1 MEDDSMA
8 VDNKRMRKS
17 IQDFVDSYLEIEKQ
31 ESKIAE
37 DSYCH
42 KFWFSFLANVFNE
55 SEGGKFL
62 DFEKK
67 IKDRDNNTK
76 RIDVYIKQ
84 TRVIIEQKSSNVLLD
99 KPQQGH
105 DNKTPFEQA
114 REYQDYLPTSEKA
127 KWIVVSN
134 FREFQIYNMDSAQPL
149 DTKVSISLEE
159 LPKRYHE
166 FRFLIDNT
174 AERIIR
180 EKEISFKA
188 GTVIGDIYKLLLAE
202 YSKFGH
208 EITEKDYQDLNII
221 CVRLVFCLFAEDSG
235 MFSEHQQF
243 GNFLNR
249 YRNDPS
255 VLRLKLKELFSVLNT
270 VPEQR
275 DRWLEKELASFDYV
289 NGGLFSDNVDIPPLS
304 SELVNYLIDEA
315 SVSTNW
321 NEISPTIFGAIF
333 ESTLNKE
340 TRRSGGMHYTSIE
353 NIHKVIDPL
362 FLDDL
367 KAEFHEI
374 LEYRQEN
381 VRKQKLLK
389 FQEKMASLTFLDPA
403 CGSGNFLTET
413 YISLRKLEDQVLL
426 NLMGRTYELI
436 ESETLQIRVSIKQF
450 YGIEINDFAVD
461 VAKTALWIAEYQC
474 LQNTLDMNIPL
485 TVPDTLPLKAND
497 QIKVGNALLMD
508 WDDVI
513 HSSRIHFIMGN
524 PPFNGAMT
532 IKNKRAELEFVFPE
546 CLKIGE
552 IDYVSGWYVKAAR
565 YIKNNKSIHC
575 AFVSTNSLCQ
585 GQSVDLVWKPLINQ
599 LDLRIDFAWTTFIWD
614 NEASNKAKVHCIIV
628 GFSNK
633 NSPDSPKL
641 ELLSSSG
648 IIRAKHISPYL
659 IDAKNIFIESRGSPI
674 SAVSSMKYGSM
685 PRDGG
690 NLIVAEDIYEQIKF
704 DQNTAKYIRLYL
716 GAEEFINNKK
726 RYCLWLKDASPADI
740 NKSNFIKERVL
751 KCKKFRLSS
760 KAGET
765 RKMAD
770 IAHLFAQRAQPEVGQ
785 YLLIPR
791 VSSEKRFYIPIGF
804 LSFDTIASDA
814 AQIIPNATM
823 FEFAIIISSLHM
835 AWMRVV
841 AGRLESR
848 YRYSKDIVYN
858 NFVWVKPTEQQR
870 ANIEKSA
877 QAIIDARNKY
887 PDSSLADLYDET
899 CMPVELRKAH
909 YNNDQTVLQLYGLA
923 KNCTEDQMVARMFEL
938 YEAKISGVN
947 NTGLELL

>member
-1 MEDDSMA
+1 MA

-17 IQDFVDSYLEIEKQ
+17 IRDFVDSYLEIEQ
-31 ESKIAE
+31 HESKIAE

-67 IKDRDNNTK
+67 IKDKDNNTK

-84 TRVIIEQKSSNVLLD
+84 TRVIIEQKSSNVPLD

-188 GTVIGDIYKLLLAE
+188 GSVIGDIYKLLLAE

-485 TVPDTLPLKAND
+485 TVPNTLPLKAND
-497 QIKVGNALLMD
+497 QIVVGNALKMD
-508 WDDVI
+508 WDDVVH
-513 HSSRIHFIMGN
+513 HSNVHFIMGN
-524 PPFNGAMT
+524 PPFLGYSNQNDAQKSEMLSVYTDEYGKPYKTAG
-532 IKNKRAELEFVFPE
+532 KV
-546 CLKIGE
+546 
-552 IDYVSGWYVKAAR
+552 DYVAGWYMKAAR
-565 YIKNNKSIHC
+565 YIQNTEIKA
-575 AFVSTNSLCQ
+575 AFVSTNSITQ
-585 GQSVDLVWKPLINQ
+585 GEQVSSVWKPLIERFH
-599 LDLRIDFAWTTFIWD
+599 LKILFAWKTFKWD
-614 NEASNKAKVHCIIV
+614 NAASEKAHVHCVII
-628 GFSNK
+628 GFCCNET
-633 NSPDSPKL
+633 NICNCKL
-641 ELLSSSG
+641 FSSSESNVVD
-648 IIRAKHISPYL
+648 RISPYL
-659 IDAKNIFIESRGSPI
+659 IPFSAVIVSNRGSPI
-674 SAVSSMKYGSM
+674 SAVNKMITGNR
-685 PRDGG
+685 PADGG
-690 NLIVAEDIYEQIKF
+690 HLLIEADEYEDFIAREPQ
-704 DQNTAKYIRLYL
+704 AVKYIKRFT
-716 GAEEFINNKK
+716 GADEYINDKK
-726 RYCLWLKDASPADI
+726 RFCLWLKGVSPAVLR
-740 NKSNFIKERVL
+740 SMPLVMERVEL
-751 KCKKFRLSS
+751 CRKDRLGGAEDRQKLALTPTLFR
-760 KAGET
+760 ET
-765 RKMAD
+765 RNPKRY
-770 IAHLFAQRAQPEVGQ
+770 ILVPST
-785 YLLIPR
+785 
-791 VSSEKRFYIPIGF
+791 SSERRMYVPMGF
-804 LSFDTIASDA
+804 LNED
-814 AQIIPNATM
+814 IIPSNA
-823 FEFAIIISSLHM
+823 AVIIPDATIYDFGILESVVHM

-923 KNCTEDQMVARMFEL
+923 KNCTEEQMVARMFEL